1 MISTVIPRSPD
12 QSMMDAAIQYAA
24 MGWYI
29 FPLKPNTKQPVIKA
43 WNIKASNNANQIR
56 FWWSKWPD
64 ANIGILMGNKSGLFA
79 VDIDPKNGG
88 DESIAH
94 LLNDHNKFPET
105 ATQKTGSGGSHV
117 LFAYPEQAIKTRRGY
132 PADGI
137 DICSD
142 GSYIVAAPSIH
153 PNGNPYRWT
162 KDSKSLSDPP
172 EWLIDLL
179 HKESKKPINQDGVIK
194 DGLRNDQ
201 LFRIGCSLRSKG
213 KSKKDMGLE
222 IHRINTYQCDPPL
235 PDDEVNL
242 IIDSINQQ
250 INQEK
255 PPLFKYRDHIR
266 SDQFPKDPT
275 LRHILHAVSFY
286 MDENGNRCYPTED
299 QIASDTGYTRETV
312 SRKLKF
318 AVSNEYILRRQYR
331 QDGQKY
337 WNYIY
342 FLPRRFMTKP
352 KPCDSESG

>member
-1 MISTVIPRSPD
+1 
-12 QSMMDAAIQYAA
+12 MMDAAIQYAA

-56 FWWSKWPD
+56 LWWSKWPD

-117 LFAYPEQAIKTRRGY
+117 LFAYPEQPIKTRRGY

-162 KDSKSLSDPP
+162 KDPKSLSDPP

-299 QIASDTGYTRETV
+299 QIAGDTGYTRETV

-318 AVSNEYILRRQYR
+318 AVSNEYILRHKYR

-337 WNYIY
+337 WSYIY
-342 FLPRRFMTKP
+342 FLPRRFMTKR
-352 KPCDSESG
+352 KRCDSELRGTA